1 MKFENMTLEQVAAK
15 LGIGHYHRHVL
26 LCAGPDCCSP
36 EVGNA
41 AWDALMRELK
51 DRGLS
56 LSTGPNACYR
66 TKANCL
72 RVCQGVGRSPSFT
85 LRARGTTG

>member
-41 AWDALMRELK
+41 AWTR
-51 DRGLS
+51 
-56 LSTGPNACYR
+56 
-66 TKANCL
+66 
-72 RVCQGVGRSPSFT
+72 
-85 LRARGTTG
+85 